1 MTCGAADGCV
11 TTDPLFA
18 NAAAGDDGHFVAS
31 YLYVNGA
38 VSSYGVKRFLPG
50 NATWEQ
56 PVLWAQ
62 FGNTSNY
69 DCYLRMEKRGPDIT
83 CLWKD
88 NKGDPWVE
96 IYRCTAPQ
104 GMFGKEVAVGLAVNG
119 FNNANPAQFIFSEIE
134 LKAIDL
140 PTIIVIR

>member
-1 MTCGAADGCV
+1 MSKVLDEVLA
-11 TTDPLFA
+11 A
-18 NAAAGDDGHFVAS
+18 NAA
-31 YLYVNGA
+31 
-38 VSSYGVKRFLPG
+38 YGVKRFVPG
-50 NATWEQ
+50 NDTWDQ
-56 PVLWAQ
+56 PVLWEL
-62 FGNTSNY
+62 FGNNSNF

-96 IYRCTAPQ
+96 IYRTAAPH

-119 FNNANPAQFIFSEIE
+119 FNSSNPPQFIFSEIE
-134 LKAIDL
+134 MKAIYL